1 MKTRLLLPI
10 AAVMAAVIIPALA
23 AQSAAEKKA
32 AVTTSAAL
40 TPVQALPLT
49 CAEAWIAS
57 QKNYDQMRAVIVT
70 LAKVSLV
77 NRDLTIPNNRE
88 AGLEAGK
95 GIAADCTADPNALL
109 FAVVDKQVRRIG
121 VPAKR

>member
-10 AAVMAAVIIPALA
+10 AAVMAAAIIPALA
-23 AQSAAEKKA
+23 AQSAAAKKPA
-32 AVTTSAAL
+32 ASPRPL
-40 TPVQALPLT
+40 TPVQAMPLT

-57 QKNYDQMRAVIVT
+57 EQDYNQMRAVVIT

-77 NRDLTIPNNRE
+77 NRDLTIPDSRE

-95 GIAADCTADPNALL
+95 GIAADCKADPNALL